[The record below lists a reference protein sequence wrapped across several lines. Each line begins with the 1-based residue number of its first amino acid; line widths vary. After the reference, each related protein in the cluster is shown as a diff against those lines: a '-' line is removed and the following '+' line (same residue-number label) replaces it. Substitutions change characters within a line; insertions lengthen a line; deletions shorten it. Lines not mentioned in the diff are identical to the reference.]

1 MIKMFG
7 MKTCPYCEYVER
19 QVEGNPQFEVIDI
32 SKHVR
37 NLKQFLDLRDNHP
50 AFDEAKKI
58 GDIGVPCYVLE
69 DGTVTL
75 SSTDAGLEP
84 MPDENIGASCSIDG
98 SGC

>member
-1 MIKMFG
+1 MIKMFV
-7 MKTCPYCEYVER
+7 MQTCPYCEFVEK
-19 QVEGNPQFEVIDI
+19 QVKGNPLFEVIDI

-58 GDIGVPCYVLE
+58 GDVGIPCYVLE

-75 SSTDAGLEP
+75 SSKDAGLEP
-84 MPDENIGASCSIDG
+84 MPDENTGASCSIDG

>member
-1 MIKMFG
+1 MFV

-19 QVEGNPQFEVIDI
+19 QVEGNPQYEVINI
-32 SKHVR
+32 SKLVR
-37 NLKQFLDLRDNHP
+37 NLKQFLDLRDNNP

-58 GDIGVPCYVLE
+58 GDLGVPCYVLE

-75 SSTDAGLEP
+75 SSKDAGLEP
-84 MPDENIGASCSIDG
+84 MPDDSDGSTCSIDG

>member
-1 MIKMFG
+1 MIKMFV

-75 SSTDAGLEP
+75 SSKDAGLEP
-84 MPDENIGASCSIDG
+84 MPDENIGVSCSIDG

>member
-1 MIKMFG
+1 MFV

-19 QVEGNPQFEVIDI
+19 QVEGNPQVEVIDI

-58 GDIGVPCYVLE
+58 GDIGVPCYVLD

-75 SSTDAGLEP
+75 SSA
-84 MPDENIGASCSIDG
+84 ASTEVGVKSSWIRQSEISCVSI
-98 SGC
+98 SNY

>member
-1 MIKMFG
+1 M
-7 MKTCPYCEYVER
+7 
-19 QVEGNPQFEVIDI
+19 EGNPQFEVIDI

-37 NLKQFLDLRDNHP
+37 NMKQFLDLRDNHP

-69 DGTVTL
+69 DGTVTQ
-75 SSTDAGLEP
+75 SSKDAGLEP

-98 SGC
+98 SGCLRLIVISDLKLSR

>member
-1 MIKMFG
+1 MIKMFV

-19 QVEGNPQFEVIDI
+19 QVEENPQFEVIDI
-32 SKHVR
+32 SEHVR
-37 NLKQFLDLRDNHP
+37 NLKRFLDLRDNHP

-58 GDIGVPCYVLE
+58 GDIGVPCYVLG

-75 SSTDAGLEP
+75 SSKDAGLEP

>member
-1 MIKMFG
+1 MFV

-58 GDIGVPCYVLE
+58 GDIGVPCYVLD

-75 SSTDAGLEP
+75 SSAVAGLVP
-84 MPDENIGASCSIDG
+84 MPDVGDGPACSIDG

>member
-1 MIKMFG
+1 
-7 MKTCPYCEYVER
+7 V
-19 QVEGNPQFEVIDI
+19 
-32 SKHVR
+32 H

-58 GDIGVPCYVLE
+58 GDVGIPCYVLE
-69 DGTVTL
+69 NGTVTL
-75 SSTDAGLEP
+75 SSKDAGLEP

>member
-1 MIKMFG
+1 
-7 MKTCPYCEYVER
+7 MK
-19 QVEGNPQFEVIDI
+19 GNPQFEVIDI

-75 SSTDAGLEP
+75 SSKDAGLEP

>member
-1 MIKMFG
+1 MIKMFV
-7 MKTCPYCEYVER
+7 MQTCPYCEYVEK
-19 QVEGNPQFEVIDI
+19 QVEGNPHFEVIDI

-58 GDIGVPCYVLE
+58 GDVGIPCYVLE

-75 SSTDAGLEP
+75 SSKDAGLEP
-84 MPDENIGASCSIDG
+84 MPDENTGASCSIDG

>member
-1 MIKMFG
+1 M
-7 MKTCPYCEYVER
+7 
-19 QVEGNPQFEVIDI
+19 EGNPQFEVIDI

-58 GDIGVPCYVLE
+58 GDIGVPCHVLE

-75 SSTDAGLEP
+75 SSKDAGLEP